1 MLIKS
6 LIALVATSALAMK
19 LVQSLS
25 HKQHLCR
32 VRNDHQRQ
40 HEDVTRWEGEG
51 GNLPP
56 GPSASR

>member
-25 HKQHLCR
+25 RNQQLRR
-32 VRNDHQRQ
+32 VRNDRQRQ

-56 GPSASR
+56 GRPASR